1 LLDGLKDGAYVDDSQ
16 IVRVAAQ
23 RYNVSESYSLDDL
36 GPEVVEQLGRG
47 TADFVSIFVTRLR

>member
-1 LLDGLKDGAYVDDSQ
+1 LFDGLKDGAYVYDSQ

-23 RYNVSESYSLDDL
+23 RYNVLESYSLDDL

-47 TADFVSIFVTRLR
+47 TGDFVSIFVTRLR